1 MDFLLTPEVGKIF
14 AEAGLIP
21 LHKLD
26 LNTVTLPQPFIDDEL
41 TAATTQ
47 TPVGWLNYMAPFEFP
62 DRQGS
67 ELQKLLAGDTTL
79 DEYMPFLQ
87 KTYDDA
93 IAAAK

>member
-1 MDFLLTPEVGKIF
+1 
-14 AEAGLIP
+14 
-21 LHKLD
+21 
-26 LNTVTLPQPFIDDEL
+26 
-41 TAATTQ
+41 
-47 TPVGWLNYMAPFEFP
+47 MAPFEFP

-93 IAAAK
+93 IAAAQ